1 MRCRNL
7 YDYKLPNGET
17 QRNVVW
23 FGVGKV
29 KKEAYANIVFAN
41 GYRIDNMSINKQSDT
56 VYLFSAPTGATAVMD
71 CDALTVSIT
80 DGGTS
85 YACTIGNATT
95 SGLVFN
101 EIIDYSNQWIP
112 FTYNGSDSGRIEIK
126 DEVVSIDSYADEQE
140 GVRAS
145 LTQRLSVLKGELWY
159 ECYYGLPLTDKVVNK
174 AIIDANI
181 IDIIMSHPNVK
192 TITSYNSSMSG
203 RHYRFDFS
211 VLTTFSNES
220 ADISLTY

>member
-23 FGVGKV
+23 FGTGKV

-41 GYRIDNMSINKQSDT
+41 GHRIDNMSINKQSDS

-71 CDALTVSIT
+71 CDALTVLIT

-85 YACTIGNATT
+85 YACAIGNATT
-95 SGLVFN
+95 VGLSFK

-112 FTYNGSDSGRIEIK
+112 FTYSGSSSGRIEIK
-126 DEVVSIDSYADEQE
+126 DEIVKLDSYADEQT

-145 LTQRLSVLKGELWY
+145 LIQRLSVLKGELWY

-181 IDIIMSHPNVK
+181 INIIMSHPNVK
-192 TITSYNSSMSG
+192 NILSYSSSVSG
-203 RHYRFDFS
+203 RKYRFDFT
-211 VLTTFSNES
+211 VLTTFADET
-220 ADISLTY
+220 ADISLSY